1 MDFNAMFP
9 YMTAYIPSSMKSDP
23 DFIAWLA
30 EPNQISGFAMMLAYT
45 LPGDRSSFYQTSS
58 MAKMR
63 QDIIGQVDD
72 VTNALG
78 FYPVIASTEN
88 LDSM

>member
-1 MDFNAMFP
+1 MFP
-9 YMTAYIPSSMKSDP
+9 YMNAYLPSSLTSEP
-23 DFIAWLA
+23 DFIAWLS
-30 EPNQISGFAMMLAYT
+30 EPNQIQGFAMILAYT

-63 QDIIGQVDD
+63 QDIIGQVND